1 MSYARLRQSWM
12 EEVHRMTRG
21 MESRSPA
28 NIASFLEGISFPASK
43 DDLMDYAE
51 DNNTPQEVLDVLDQL
66 PDQEYTSMADVM
78 SGVGQ
83 VE

>member
-1 MSYARLRQSWM
+1 MSYAQLRQSWM
-12 EEVHRMTRG
+12 EEVYQVARG
-21 MESRSPA
+21 MGSRSPA
-28 NIASFLEGISFPASK
+28 SIASFLEGISFPASK

-51 DNNTPQEVLDVLDQL
+51 DNNAPQDVLDVLDQL